1 MSFLNYLDDKRLFI
15 SFYVVFMIFISL
27 MISAISW
34 DNYAPNIVYVNIG
47 GLFISAVYLVAPG

>member
-27 MISAISW
+27 MISAISR